1 MFTCMLFTT
10 QIFFISKHL
19 SSMFL
24 FLFGRLV
31 LVYFVMLLWPFL
43 SLLFIL
49 CILLSFITRATLFW
63 KDYTFLYYMGDL
75 SCSIFLTFQLRVWSS
90 FVWYPCIHLPVN
102 GFFLYKEPII
112 NKTHCKAF
120 LSKMGTGNSVL
131 GSSEWNINHACI
143 WR

>member
-63 KDYTFLYYMGDL
+63 KDYTFLSYMGDL

-90 FVWYPCIHLPVN
+90 FVWYPCIHLPVKVFFFILRTNNQQNPLQSILVQN
-102 GFFLYKEPII
+102 GDRKFSARFLWME
-112 NKTHCKAF
+112 H
-120 LSKMGTGNSVL
+120 
-131 GSSEWNINHACI
+131 
-143 WR
+143 

>member
-102 GFFLYKEPII
+102 VFFFYIKNRYQQTPSQSILGQDGDRRFS
-112 NKTHCKAF
+112 ARF
-120 LSKMGTGNSVL
+120 LWM
-131 GSSEWNINHACI
+131 EH
-143 WR
+143 